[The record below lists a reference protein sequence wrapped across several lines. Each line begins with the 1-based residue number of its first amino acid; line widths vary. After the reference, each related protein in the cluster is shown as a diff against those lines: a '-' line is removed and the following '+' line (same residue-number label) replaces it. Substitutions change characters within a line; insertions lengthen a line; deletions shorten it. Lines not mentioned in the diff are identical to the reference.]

1 MNSITPFDMRV
12 AATAVRTPLHD
23 FVEKNAPALRNA
35 AGVIGGGGAAQTV
48 NRLFDDLS
56 AKPRIGVHTQRRV
69 DLLMR
74 ILELDDAVVDDD
86 FFLTMIDPTDP
97 MVEEICLLADGLR
110 DASRGSQA

>member
-12 AATAVRTPLHD
+12 AAEAVRTPLHD

-35 AGVIGGGGAAQTV
+35 AAMIGGRGAVQTV

-56 AKPRIGVHTQRRV
+56 TKPGIGVHTQRRV
-69 DLLMR
+69 DRLLR
-74 ILELDDAVVDDD
+74 LFELDDAGVDND
-86 FFLTMIDPTDP
+86 FFLTIIDPTDP

-110 DASRGSQA
+110 DASQRSQT